1 VTIAPLKF
9 FSTNQ
14 PGILVRA
21 DGAQMAMGDS
31 KTCQTKRRIVFTTF
45 GSLGDLYPYI
55 ALAREMQER
64 GHEAIIATSRHY
76 RQKIESRGIGFH
88 AIRPDGPDIDADSDM
103 MRRIMDR
110 RKGGEYIIRELLMPV
125 LAESYEDLLTAAE
138 GADLLVSHVL
148 TFTARLVAESKGL
161 PWASTFLQPL
171 GFFSACDPP
180 VLPQLPFLSK
190 LRFLGAPFH
199 RALFGV
205 AERSCR
211 SWSEPWHDLRARVG
225 LPPTSENPLFEGQH
239 SPRLVLALF
248 SEQFARK
255 QPDWPAQT
263 IVSGFPF
270 PDEREAAK
278 ISPDL
283 DRSLKAGTAPVV
295 FTLGSSGVVDAG
307 WFFEQSA
314 AAVELLGRRAVLI
327 GKGACQ
333 GSASLPDGVMAFD
346 YAPFSE
352 LFPRAAAI
360 VHAGGVGTTALAMRA
375 GRPMLV
381 MPCAH
386 DHFDNAARVT
396 RLGIARTIS
405 RRQYNPTH
413 VAAELRHLLHTSG
426 YSQRAS
432 RIGEQVQRENG
443 VEAACNA
450 LEELLPPQPSPGA
463 TALPTMCPPA

>member
-1 VTIAPLKF
+1 
-9 FSTNQ
+9 
-14 PGILVRA
+14 
-21 DGAQMAMGDS
+21 MAMGKQ
-31 KTCQTKRRIVFTTF
+31 KTHQAKRRIVLTTF
-45 GSLGDLYPYI
+45 GSLGDVYPYI
-55 ALAREMQER
+55 ALAREMQDR

-76 RQKIESRGIGFH
+76 RQKIESRDIGFR
-88 AIRPDGPDIDADSDM
+88 AVRPDGPDIDAESEI

-110 RKGGEYIIRELLMPV
+110 RKGGQYLIRELLMPV
-125 LAESYEDLLTAAE
+125 LKESYEDLLAATE

-148 TFTARLVAESKGL
+148 TYTARLVAESKAI

-180 VLPQLPFLSK
+180 VLPQLPFLLK
-190 LRFLGAPFH
+190 LRFLGPTFH
-199 RALFGV
+199 RALFGI
-205 AERSCR
+205 ARRSCR
-211 SWSEPWHDLRARVG
+211 SWSEPWHDLRAQVG
-225 LPPTSENPLFEGQH
+225 LPRTSENPLFEGQY
-239 SPRLVLALF
+239 SPKLVLAMF

-255 QPDWPAQT
+255 QPDWPPQT

-270 PDEREAAK
+270 AGERDAARN
-278 ISPDL
+278 SPDL
-283 DRSLKAGTAPVV
+283 DRFLAAGTPPVV
-295 FTLGSSGVVDAG
+295 FTLGSSGVADAG
-307 WFFEQSA
+307 WFFQQSA
-314 AAVELLGRRAVLI
+314 AAVKLLGRRAVLI
-327 GKGACQ
+327 GKGAGQ
-333 GSASLPDGVMAFD
+333 ESASLPGGVVTFD

-352 LFPRAAAI
+352 LFPRAAAV

-386 DHFDNAARVT
+386 DHFDSAARVT

-405 RRQYNPTH
+405 RRRFNPTH

-443 VEAACNA
+443 VDAACDA
-450 LEELLPPQPSPGA
+450 LEKLLPPHPSPGA
-463 TALPTMCPPA
+463 PASAAMCPPA